1 MRSAAVCIAVV
12 GAILLALA
20 VACPWLVK
28 ADASAPDSPLNG
40 LTQGEQDEREASLD
54 GWVAWHDEGVPKY
67 WWKEGFI
74 VTWVHRMNA
83 DVSVE
88 ILVQDRDNLKK
99 LRADTDAMKREL
111 LARLADDCYFGSQG
125 ATVSLLAAQ
134 DVDVVYQFY
143 RLNSDETMDSVVIRL
158 TRSDY
163 NAVLNEIRIKQ
174 WKQIWESTGEV
185 HGGLWRMQS
194 CLPW

>member
-1 MRSAAVCIAVV
+1 MA
-12 GAILLALA
+12 GLAQEE
-20 VACPWLVK
+20 K
-28 ADASAPDSPLNG
+28 NEHD
-40 LTQGEQDEREASLD
+40 ASLD
-54 GWVAWHDEGVPKY
+54 GWVAWQDEGVPKY

-74 VTWVHRMNA
+74 VTRVHRENA
-83 DVSVE
+83 YVSVE

-111 LARLADDCYFGSQG
+111 LARLADDCYFGSRG
-125 ATVSLLAAQ
+125 ATLLLLEAQ
-134 DVDVVYQFY
+134 DVDLEYQFY
-143 RLNSDETMDSVVIRL
+143 RLNSDESMDSVVIRL

-174 WKQIWESTGEV
+174 WEQIWKSIGEE

>member
-1 MRSAAVCIAVV
+1 MRITAVCIAVAGV
-12 GAILLALA
+12 ILLAMA

-40 LTQGEQDEREASLD
+40 LTQGEQDERDASLD
-54 GWVAWHDEGVPKY
+54 GWVAWQNEAVPKY

-74 VTWVHRMNA
+74 VTWVHWENA
-83 DVSVE
+83 DVLVE

-99 LRADTDAMKREL
+99 LRADTDDMKREL
-111 LARLADDCYFGSQG
+111 LTRLADDCYFGSCG
-125 ATVSLLAAQ
+125 ATVSLLASL

-143 RLNSDETMDSVVIRL
+143 RLNSDETVDSVDIRL

-163 NAVLNEIRIKQ
+163 NAVLNEIRIEQ
-174 WKQIWESTGEV
+174 WKQIWESTGEE
-185 HGGLWRMQS
+185 HGWLWRMQS

>member
-1 MRSAAVCIAVV
+1 MRSAAVCIAVAGV
-12 GAILLALA
+12 ILLAMA

-28 ADASAPDSPLNG
+28 ADALASDSPLAG
-40 LTQGEQDEREASLD
+40 LTQDERDASLD
-54 GWVAWHDEGVPKY
+54 GWEAWQNEAVPKY
-67 WWKEGFI
+67 WWKDGFI
-74 VTWVHRMNA
+74 VTWVHWNNA
-83 DVSVE
+83 DVLVE
-88 ILVQDRDNLKK
+88 ILVQDCDNLKK
-99 LRADTDAMKREL
+99 LRADTDDMKREL
-111 LARLADDCYFGSQG
+111 LTRLADDCYFGSRG

-143 RLNSDETMDSVVIRL
+143 RLNSDETVDSVDIRL

-163 NAVLNEIRIKQ
+163 NAVLNEIRIEQ
-174 WKQIWESTGEV
+174 WEQIWESIREG

>member
-1 MRSAAVCIAVV
+1 MRSAAVCIAVAGV
-12 GAILLALA
+12 ILLAMA

-28 ADASAPDSPLNG
+28 ADVAAPDSLLHG
-40 LTQGEQDEREASLD
+40 LTQDERDASLD
-54 GWVAWHDEGVPKY
+54 SWVAWQNEAVPKY

-83 DVSVE
+83 DVSVK

-99 LRADTDAMKREL
+99 LRADTDVMKREL
-111 LARLADDCYFGSQG
+111 LTRLADDRYFGSRG
-125 ATVSLLAAQ
+125 ATVSLLESM

-143 RLNSDETMDSVVIRL
+143 RLNSDETVDSVDIRL

-163 NAVLNEIRIKQ
+163 NAVLNEIRIEQ
-174 WKQIWESTGEV
+174 WEQIWESIREG

>member
-1 MRSAAVCIAVV
+1 MRSAAVCIAVAGV
-12 GAILLALA
+12 ILLAMA

-28 ADASAPDSPLNG
+28 ADALASDSPLAG
-40 LTQGEQDEREASLD
+40 LTQDERDASLD
-54 GWVAWHDEGVPKY
+54 GWVAWQNEAVPKY
-67 WWKEGFI
+67 WWKDGFI
-74 VTWVHRMNA
+74 VTWVHRKNA
-83 DVSVE
+83 DVLVE

-99 LRADTDAMKREL
+99 LRADTDDMKREL
-111 LARLADDCYFGSQG
+111 LVRLADDCYFGSCG

-143 RLNSDETMDSVVIRL
+143 RLNSDETVDSVDIRL

-163 NAVLNEIRIKQ
+163 NAVLNEIRIEQ
-174 WKQIWESTGEV
+174 WEQIWESIREG

>member
-1 MRSAAVCIAVV
+1 MRSAAVCIAVAGV
-12 GAILLALA
+12 ILLAMA

-28 ADASAPDSPLNG
+28 ADALASDSLLAG
-40 LTQGEQDEREASLD
+40 LTQDERDASLD
-54 GWVAWHDEGVPKY
+54 GWEAWQNEAVPKY
-67 WWKEGFI
+67 WWKDGFI
-74 VTWVHRMNA
+74 VTWVHWNNA
-83 DVSVE
+83 DVLVE

-99 LRADTDAMKREL
+99 LRADTDDMKREL
-111 LARLADDCYFGSQG
+111 LTRLADDCYFGSRG

-143 RLNSDETMDSVVIRL
+143 RLNSDETVDSVDIGL

-163 NAVLNEIRIKQ
+163 NAVLNEIRIEQ
-174 WKQIWESTGEV
+174 WEQIWESIREG